1 MRSSY
6 GKEMEGASSDAKE
19 IEGIVAQPIQPDTST
34 HNRLHDETNL
44 PTIDW
49 SSTSAPTSIVP
60 CFIMRILPIRCS
72 FLGPSSFI
80 RPDRRYS
87 KSNAWDSS
95 LKLTL
100 RSAME
105 IVPRTNALFRGTVLR
120 RSTGDMSSRN
130 HASAYVTLHH
140 EMSSSAITIV
150 IPLIISCMLME
161 YLRRW
166 RPFIAT

>member
-1 MRSSY
+1 MSVVGNRKSEKEDEEREKILARGRKLTKVVGEIGMRSSY

-80 RPDRRYS
+80 RPD
-87 KSNAWDSS
+87 
-95 LKLTL
+95 
-100 RSAME
+100 
-105 IVPRTNALFRGTVLR
+105 
-120 RSTGDMSSRN
+120 
-130 HASAYVTLHH
+130 
-140 EMSSSAITIV
+140 
-150 IPLIISCMLME
+150 
-161 YLRRW
+161 
-166 RPFIAT
+166 